1 MRKFVIFSLSFVF
14 SRLPAHIRKFCYFCR
29 GKMLKTTDISLK
41 TNKKKIINDPVF
53 GFITIQSELIFD
65 LIEHPY
71 FQRLRRIKQLG
82 LSCIVFPGAN
92 HTRFEHAIGALYLMR
107 SAISDLR
114 IKGVKI
120 TDHEAE
126 AATVAILLHDIGH
139 GPFSHALEHSIV
151 DGLVHEK
158 ISVMLMEELNLQFGG
173 RLTTAIQIFK
183 NDYQKKFLHQLV
195 ASQLDVDRLDY
206 LRRDSFF
213 TGVTEG
219 IIGSDRIIKMLNV
232 RNDEL
237 VIEAKGIYSIEKFLI
252 ARRLMYWQVYLHKT
266 VLSAEFL
273 LVNILKRAKQVALRG
288 EKLFATPTLAIFLE
302 NKVTLELL
310 ERGEKFQGRTYLQMF
325 AGLEDDDVM
334 ASIKQWQY
342 HPDTI
347 LAYLAQ
353 SLINRKLFRIK
364 IQNTP
369 FGPNKLTKIREKI
382 QTQFGVEEGDLGY
395 FMVHDSITNSAY
407 IADDNRINILQK
419 NGKICE
425 INEASD
431 INLSGLSHTVMKYF
445 VCYPKELDIR

>member
-1 MRKFVIFSLSFVF
+1 M
-14 SRLPAHIRKFCYFCR
+14 
-29 GKMLKTTDISLK
+29 K

-92 HTRFEHAIGALYLMR
+92 HTRFEHAIGAVFLMR
-107 SAISDLR
+107 AAITDLR
-114 IKGVKI
+114 IKGVRI
-120 TDHEAE
+120 TEEEAE
-126 AATVAILLHDIGH
+126 AVTVAILLHDIGH

-151 DGLVHEK
+151 EGLVHER
-158 ISVMLMEELNLQFGG
+158 ISVLLMEDLNQQFEG
-173 RLTTAIQIFK
+173 RLSLAIEIFK
-183 NDYQKKFLHQLV
+183 NEYPKKFLHQLV

-237 VIEAKGIYSIEKFLI
+237 VVEYKGIYSIEKFLI

-273 LVNILKRAKQVALRG
+273 LVNILKRAKEVAMKG
-288 EKLFATPTLAIFLE
+288 DKLFATPSLSVFLE
-302 NKVTLELL
+302 NKISLEHFQNGSTFMGRSLL
-310 ERGEKFQGRTYLQMF
+310 SVF
-325 AGLEDDDVM
+325 ASLEDDDVI

-342 HPDTI
+342 HSDPI
-347 LAYLAQ
+347 LAYLSAC
-353 SLINRKLFRIK
+353 LVNRKLFRIK
-364 IQNTP
+364 LQNKNFGKKQIQ
-369 FGPNKLTKIREKI
+369 LLEEKVV
-382 QTQFGVEEGDLGY
+382 QQFGVEKQDVPY
-395 FMVHDSITNSAY
+395 FLVQDSITNNAY
-407 IADDNRINILQK
+407 LTEDNKINILQK
-419 NGKICE
+419 NGRICE

-431 INLSGLSHTVMKYF
+431 INLSGLSHTVRKYF

>member
-1 MRKFVIFSLSFVF
+1 MHEYLR
-14 SRLPAHIRKFCYFCR
+14 
-29 GKMLKTTDISLK
+29 SLK

-92 HTRFEHAIGALYLMR
+92 HTRFEHAIGALFLMR
-107 SAISDLR
+107 SAITDLR

-120 TDHEAE
+120 TDEEAE
-126 AATVAILLHDIGH
+126 AATVAILLHDVGH
-139 GPFSHALEHSIV
+139 GPFSHALEYSIV
-151 DGLVHEK
+151 EGLVHEK
-158 ISVMLMEELNLQFGG
+158 ISVLLMEDLNQQFEG
-173 RLTTAIQIFK
+173 RLTKAIQIFK
-183 NDYQKKFLHQLV
+183 NEYPKKFLHQLV

-219 IIGSDRIIKMLNV
+219 VVGSDRIIKMLNV

-237 VIEAKGIYSIEKFLI
+237 VVEAKGIYSIEKFLI

-273 LVNILKRAKQVALRG
+273 LVNVLRRAKEVAMEG
-288 EKLFATPTLAIFLE
+288 VPVFATPSLSVFLE
-302 NKVTLELL
+302 NKISLEHFQNGQTFMDRSLL
-310 ERGEKFQGRTYLQMF
+310 SVF
-325 AGLEDDDVM
+325 ASLEDDDVI

-342 HPDTI
+342 HSDPI
-347 LAYLAQ
+347 LSYL
-353 SLINRKLFRIK
+353 SGCLINRKLFRIK
-364 IQNTP
+364 LQDSKFKESQIASL
-369 FGPNKLTKIREKI
+369 KEKVEKK
-382 QTQFGVEEGDLGY
+382 FGVSGRELEY
-395 FMVHDSITNSAY
+395 FLVQDSITNNAY
-407 IADDNRINILQK
+407 ITDDNKINILQK

-431 INLSGLSHTVMKYF
+431 INLSGLSHTVRKYF

>member
-1 MRKFVIFSLSFVF
+1 M
-14 SRLPAHIRKFCYFCR
+14 
-29 GKMLKTTDISLK
+29 K

-92 HTRFEHAIGALYLMR
+92 HTRFEHAIGAVFLMR
-107 SAISDLR
+107 SAITDMR

-120 TDHEAE
+120 TDDEAE
-126 AATVAILLHDIGH
+126 AVTVAILLHDIGH
-139 GPFSHALEHSIV
+139 GPFSHALEYSIV
-151 DGLVHEK
+151 EGLVHED
-158 ISVMLMEELNLQFGG
+158 ISVLLMEDLNRQFEG
-173 RLTTAIQIFK
+173 RLAMAIQIFK
-183 NDYQKKFLHQLV
+183 DEYPKKFLHQLV

-213 TGVTEG
+213 TGVIEG
-219 IIGSDRIIKMLNV
+219 VIGSDRIIRMLNV

-237 VIEAKGIYSIEKFLI
+237 VVEAKGIYSIEKFLI

-273 LVNILKRAKQVALRG
+273 LVNVLKRAKELALRG
-288 EKLFATPTLAIFLE
+288 VDLFATPSLEVFLKDKITLDQL
-302 NKVTLELL
+302 KQ
-310 ERGEKFQGRTYLQMF
+310 GETRMGRTLLAVF
-325 AGLEDDDVM
+325 AGLEDDDVI
-334 ASIKQWQY
+334 ASIKQWQF
-342 HPDTI
+342 HEDSI
-347 LAYLAQ
+347 LSYL
-353 SLINRKLFRIK
+353 STCLINRKLYRIK
-364 IQNTP
+364 LQDKDFRPNQIKSIQ
-369 FGPNKLTKIREKI
+369 EKI
-382 QTQFGVEEGDLGY
+382 ADRFRVGEEDLGY
-395 FMVHDSITNSAY
+395 FLVHDSITNSAY
-407 IADDNRINILQK
+407 AADDNRINILQK

-431 INLSGLSHTVMKYF
+431 INLSGLAHTVRKYF

>member
-1 MRKFVIFSLSFVF
+1 LNHQFI
-14 SRLPAHIRKFCYFCR
+14 HEY
-29 GKMLKTTDISLK
+29 LKSLK

-92 HTRFEHAIGALYLMR
+92 HTRFEHAIGAVFLMR
-107 SAISDLR
+107 SAIASLR

-120 TDHEAE
+120 TEEEAE
-126 AATVAILLHDIGH
+126 AVTVAILLHDIGH
-139 GPFSHALEHSIV
+139 GPFSHALEYSIV
-151 DGLVHEK
+151 EGLVHEK
-158 ISVMLMEELNLQFGG
+158 ISVLLMEDLNQQFDG
-173 RLTTAIQIFK
+173 RLSMAIQIFK
-183 NDYQKKFLHQLV
+183 NEYPKKFLHQLV

-219 IIGSDRIIKMLNV
+219 VIGSDRIIKMLNV

-237 VIEAKGIYSIEKFLI
+237 VVEAKAIYSIEKFLI

-273 LVNILKRAKQVALRG
+273 LVNVLKRAKELALEG
-288 EKLFATPTLAIFLE
+288 AKLFATPSLSVFLE
-302 NKVTLELL
+302 NRISLEHFQEGQTFMGRSLL
-310 ERGEKFQGRTYLQMF
+310 SVF
-325 AGLEDDDVM
+325 AGLEDDDVI
-334 ASIKQWQY
+334 ASVKHWQY
-342 HPDTI
+342 HSDPV
-347 LAYLAQ
+347 LAYL
-353 SLINRKLFRIK
+353 SGCLINRKLFRIK
-364 IQNTP
+364 LQNQK
-369 FGPNKLTKIREKI
+369 FRQSQVNSIKEKI
-382 QTQFGVEEGDLGY
+382 AERFSVGAEDLDY
-395 FMVHDSITNSAY
+395 FLVKDSITNNAY
-407 IADDNRINILQK
+407 LSGDDKINILQK

-431 INLSGLSHTVMKYF
+431 INLSGLSLTVRKYF